1 DANPYEAFAALA
13 ATGNE
18 TATAPKP
25 ASRTWSRTRKSA
37 LPPVRQGDGKT
48 TGRPRE
54 AGAPHRG
61 APRSEPE
68 ARAHVVAALVHAH
81 VVEVI
86 APLRVA
92 TLVLAGQVGALH
104 VERDVGRDVV
114 ADRRIQVAHRL
125 VPDGELVAP
134 GRGVGLAKAL
144 AAPVVGDSRLRPV
157 ALVPQHSVGLV
168 PGVVADRQH
177 VAFDGLAAGGRFG
190 VGVVGVGAQPAPE
203 PGQEVEGLL
212 VADLEALDG
221 AAAAVD
227 DALHRAAV
235 ADHAV

>member
-1 DANPYEAFAALA
+1 GVIRIRIQCSRLSSRAVGEGSAEEQISPCGRDDSCSMRLDANPYEAFAAEA

-25 ASRTWSRTRKSA
+25 ASRTWSRTQKSA

-68 ARAHVVAALVHAH
+68 ARALVVAALVHAH

-144 AAPVVGDSRLRPV
+144 AAPV
-157 ALVPQHSVGLV
+157 
-168 PGVVADRQH
+168 
-177 VAFDGLAAGGRFG
+177 
-190 VGVVGVGAQPAPE
+190 
-203 PGQEVEGLL
+203 
-212 VADLEALDG
+212 
-221 AAAAVD
+221 
-227 DALHRAAV
+227 
-235 ADHAV
+235 